1 MELIKQSISDGVVT
15 LLIDRPK
22 VNAINDQLIEELFEA
37 FSSLRAGED
46 IRAVVL
52 TSTGSFFSFGLDV
65 PGYFDYTRGE
75 FEKSFTRFTELYSL
89 IFSFPKP
96 VIAAINGHAVGAG
109 CILALGCD
117 KRIMALGK
125 AKIGLNE
132 ITFGATLPFG
142 SVQMLR
148 SATGDKNASRI
159 LYTGGL
165 YGAEEAESLGLVDSA
180 VSPEELAETALG
192 EARALGGKD
201 PSAFASIKN
210 MLRKPFIES
219 TARAEKDSVSKFL
232 DIWFSPEVTEL
243 RSKIEIR

>member
-1 MELIKQSISDGVVT
+1 MELIKQSISDGVAT
-15 LLIDRPK
+15 ILIDRPK
-22 VNAINDQLIEELFEA
+22 VNAINDQLIGELFET
-37 FSSLRAGED
+37 FSSLKADDD

-65 PGYFDYTRGE
+65 PGYFDYTREE

-89 IFSFPKP
+89 MFSFPKP
-96 VIAAINGHAVGAG
+96 VIAAVNGHAVGGG

-117 KRIMALGK
+117 KRIMARGK

-132 ITFGATLPFG
+132 ITFGATVPFG

-148 SATGDKNASRI
+148 SATGNKNASRI
-159 LYTGGL
+159 LYSGGL

-180 VSPEELAETALG
+180 VSLDVLAETAQS

-201 PSAFASIKN
+201 PLAFASIKN

-219 TARAEKDSVSKFL
+219 IARAEMESISKFL
-232 DIWFSPEVTEL
+232 DIWFSEEVTEL